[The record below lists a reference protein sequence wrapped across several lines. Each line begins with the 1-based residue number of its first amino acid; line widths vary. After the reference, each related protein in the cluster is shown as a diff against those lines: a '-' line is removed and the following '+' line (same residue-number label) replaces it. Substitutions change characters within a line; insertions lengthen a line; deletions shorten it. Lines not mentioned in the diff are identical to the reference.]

1 MVGARGFE
9 PPTPW
14 SRTIWIE
21 NLNRFR
27 GVAYGPDTRSF
38 LRSNVPKLYRE
49 FGKQGGNDGRV
60 LSSSLFGFFGL
71 EASEGTTSFFQ
82 DFDRDSESFAF
93 A

>member
-27 GVAYGPDTRSF
+27 GVAYGPV
-38 LRSNVPKLYRE
+38 L
-49 FGKQGGNDGRV
+49 V
-60 LSSSLFGFFGL
+60 LSSSQMYRNCAEFLGGFSVL
-71 EASEGTTSFFQ
+71 EAGPFGVEFLPKA
-82 DFDRDSESFAF
+82 RRLK
-93 A
+93 